1 LREILFISVAGMTV
15 MVLQTISGGLVIPAE
30 YKPDLML
37 ILVLWAAVRSSLL
50 IGLGFAFIS
59 GLFLDLFS
67 GAPAGLFALINCL
80 VFVATGS
87 LNSRFAMDRVSART
101 ISVFGASLLA
111 ALLVVSLRWAT
122 GPVELGART
131 MQWIVAK
138 SAISALASLLLFPV
152 LDKFWTGYCRIIG
165 AR

>member
-1 LREILFISVAGMTV
+1 MREILFISAAGM
-15 MVLQTISGGLVIPAE
+15 VLLVVQTISGGLLIPAA

-37 ILVLWAAVRSSLL
+37 ILVLWAAVRNTLL
-50 IGLGFAFIS
+50 IGLGFSFIS

-80 VFVATGS
+80 VFVIAGS
-87 LNSRFAMDRVSART
+87 LNSRFTMDRASART
-101 ISVFGASLLA
+101 ISVFGASLFA

-122 GPVELGART
+122 GPVELST
-131 MQWIVAK
+131 NSLQWIVSK
-138 SAISALASLLLFPV
+138 SAITALASLLLFPF
-152 LDKFWTGYCRIIG
+152 LDKFWAGYCRIIG